1 MVKIQ
6 LVRSDSCVPWL
17 IGFDLV
23 LSIAVLWPL
32 LVVVGEVYFAWKL
45 LIPPRFDRS
54 LLESASV
61 VRVEV
66 VIPAHN
72 EATSLSKL
80 LASLSAQRGVIFSV
94 TVIDDRSIDGT
105 GAIARS
111 LGAEVVRLDQRRGN
125 NPKAGALSAWSPKES
140 TETVVFLDADV
151 VLVGADA
158 LARLVAAARN
168 RPNDLISVQ
177 PYHRMER
184 WYEQF
189 AFFPNLVALI
199 ASGAFGALGHP
210 YSSATFGPVLC
221 CQVARYQSVGGH
233 GAVLDS
239 VLDDQALGEKFRHTS
254 GHTILYGG
262 RSWIEFRMYPDG
274 FWQLLEGFRKNVA
287 IGAISVRGIGAL
299 VATLMIVAQLSAI
312 ANLVTD
318 APHELV
324 GALAVVGLMFF
335 INVLVARRIGSFTWS
350 SMVLQVL
357 YLAAF
362 LVIVVMSGVDLLR
375 GTTTWKGQPM
385 RTRR

>member
-1 MVKIQ
+1 M
-6 LVRSDSCVPWL
+6 
-17 IGFDLV
+17 

-32 LVVVGEVYFAWKL
+32 LVVVGEVYFAWRL
-45 LIPPRFDRS
+45 LIPPRVDRS
-54 LLESASV
+54 LFESASLV
-61 VRVEV
+61 GVEV

-72 EATSLSKL
+72 EAILLAKL
-80 LASLSAQRGVIFSV
+80 LASLSAQRGVISSV
-94 TVIDDRSIDGT
+94 TVIDDRSTDGT

-111 LGAEVVRLDQRRGN
+111 LGVEVVRLDQRRGN
-125 NPKAGALSAWSPKES
+125 NPKAGALSAWTPRES

-158 LARLVAAARN
+158 LARLVSAARN

-177 PYHRMER
+177 PYHRTER

-221 CQVARYQSVGGH
+221 CQVARYHSVGGH
-233 GAVLDS
+233 AAVLDS
-239 VLDDQALGEKFRHTS
+239 VLDDQALGEKFRHAG
-254 GHTILYGG
+254 GHTVLYEG
-262 RSWIEFRMYPDG
+262 RGWIEFRMYPNG

-287 IGAISVRGIGAL
+287 IGALSVRGIGAL
-299 VATLMIVAQLSAI
+299 VATLIIVAQLSAM
-312 ANLVTD
+312 ANLV
-318 APHELV
+318 AVASHELV
-324 GALAVVGLMFF
+324 GALAVVGLMFV
-335 INVLVARRIGSFTWS
+335 INVLVARRIGSFKWS

-362 LVIVVMSGVDLLR
+362 LVIVVTSGVDLLR
-375 GTTTWKGQPM
+375 GKTTWKGQPM